1 MTKHK
6 TSGEYSDA
14 VGKGATTTEVAEKLQ
29 VSKEDARRN
38 LSALRRLKIL
48 IEISPDKW
56 RKS

>member
-14 VGKGATTTEVAEKLQ
+14 VGNGATTTEVAEKLQ